1 MKHTLEFLLLTQSP
15 ALFLAGI
22 TLLICFFV
30 RHKKHRFTGAL
41 QLILGIICLLGGIAL
56 YYLGML
62 NEHFTIHDFWRIRV
76 PGWIG
81 LGLTAALILFL
92 LYRSIAA
99 AVRKRRAEKAAIK
112 AEADRQKELED
123 AKNAAYES
131 GKADAL
137 AAGRVADTVEEAVAE
152 AVTAEESSAA
162 PASEAQ

>member
-1 MKHTLEFLLLTQSP
+1 MKDKF
-15 ALFLAGI
+15 AKG
-22 TLLICFFV
+22 
-30 RHKKHRFTGAL
+30 
-41 QLILGIICLLGGIAL
+41 
-56 YYLGML
+56 
-62 NEHFTIHDFWRIRV
+62 IRV